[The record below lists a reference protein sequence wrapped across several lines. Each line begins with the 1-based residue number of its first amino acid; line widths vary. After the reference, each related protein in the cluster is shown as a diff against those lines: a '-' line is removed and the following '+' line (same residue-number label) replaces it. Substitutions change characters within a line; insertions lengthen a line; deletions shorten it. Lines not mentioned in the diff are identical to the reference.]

1 MPAPSIT
8 LTHEPSGS
16 VVAKGATD
24 DLSARLL
31 KHAGFQQID
40 DWYGRRHRLPTT
52 TPLDDKVAIATH
64 AAEMLR
70 AAHYGVYVD
79 PSLDT
84 APMTVPAHPLGLY
97 TAGAEIIRLT
107 EQVRSAENGA
117 DLRRVVDHLLHPE
130 YGVLECA
137 REALEAVGEQVN
149 DLDDDAY
156 ELANQF
162 GLAAGSISSAWA
174 ELADADDELRH
185 VCNTQQSQT
194 EAPTLSPKLPDHQG
208 AALATSPAAAQAR
221 VSPALGGTA
230 AHSGAALHPP
240 HAPGPRR

>member
-1 MPAPSIT
+1 MPAPTIT
-8 LTHEPSGS
+8 ITAEFSGS

-24 DLSARLL
+24 DLSASLL

-40 DWYGRRHRLPTT
+40 DWYGRRHRLPTYT
-52 TPLDDKVAIATH
+52 SLADKVSIATH

-70 AAHYGVYVD
+70 AAHYGVD
-79 PSLDT
+79 LAPSLDT
-84 APMTVPAHPLGLY
+84 TPTTAPAHPLGPY

-137 REALEAVGEQVN
+137 REALEAVGEQIN

-156 ELANQF
+156 ELADQF
-162 GLAAGSISSAWA
+162 GLAAGSVSSAWA

-185 VCNTQQSQT
+185 VGNTQQSQT

-221 VSPALGGTA
+221 VSPALGGEATY
-230 AHSGAALHPP
+230 SGAAVRPP